1 MSCALI
7 LLMKFIFLDIQC
19 LFWRTEASYVL
30 HRKSAAKN
38 ISNIIQDV
46 HTKKTKII
54 RFTKTLMIFVNICNS
69 SQRTKQDLLWKCS
82 ILEKTSL
89 SFTCKMF
96 PRNYQLIELLT
107 LE

>member
-19 LFWRTEASYVL
+19 LFWRTEACYVL

-82 ILEKTSL
+82 ILEKTSF
-89 SFTCKMF
+89 SFTCKIF